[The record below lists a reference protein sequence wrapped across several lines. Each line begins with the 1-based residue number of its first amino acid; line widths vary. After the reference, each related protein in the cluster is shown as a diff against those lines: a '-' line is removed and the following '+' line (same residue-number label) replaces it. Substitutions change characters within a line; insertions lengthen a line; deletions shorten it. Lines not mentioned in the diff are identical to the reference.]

1 MKIWKKLFQV
11 DRVHFI
17 LATQVVT
24 YKRTTPTLLL
34 LLFIPYKFLVFSSHG
49 DKVCNNE
56 RKRKRIGYYKKAAT
70 KRLSFFLS
78 IKAYVKRS
86 DVAYF

>member
-1 MKIWKKLFQV
+1 MLQV
-11 DRVHFI
+11 DRVHLEFI
-17 LATQVVT
+17 GNAIRYLHTHYA
-24 YKRTTPTLLL
+24 YAIA
-34 LLFIPYKFLVFSSHG
+34 FIVYFPQAFSSH
-49 DKVCNNE
+49 DYKVLNNK
-56 RKRKRIGYYKKAAT
+56 RKRKRRGHYKTAAT

>member
-1 MKIWKKLFQV
+1 MKIWKKLLQV

-17 LATQVVT
+17 LVTQIVT
-24 YKRTTPTLLL
+24 CKRTTPTPLL
-34 LLFIPYKFLVFSSHG
+34 LLFIPYEVLDFSSHE
-49 DKVCNNE
+49 VYNNE
-56 RKRKRIGYYKKAAT
+56 RKRKRIGRYKKAAT